1 MIWRFHPEAAE
12 EFLEACT
19 HYSEISLK
27 LGRAFHASIEDGI
40 EKIVTGPR
48 VWPVMEDNVRRFLV
62 RRFPYGIYYTLV
74 DDDSVVLVVA
84 VMDMRRRPG
93 YWRERLPS

>member
-1 MIWRFHPEAAE
+1 M
-12 EFLEACT
+12 
-19 HYSEISLK
+19 
-27 LGRAFHASIEDGI
+27 
-40 EKIVTGPR
+40 TGPW

-74 DDDSVVLVVA
+74 DDESVVLVVA

-93 YWRERLPS
+93 YWRDRLP